1 MIRGLVFDCFGVLQI
16 SPTQHFFE
24 RYPQHKNELH
34 DLNLQADYGMID
46 RRDYIVRVAEIT
58 GLSFRDVEQAIL
70 QEVVPNTQLL
80 SFIKAEL
87 KPTFKV
93 ALLSNVGRGWLDD
106 FFTKEDLHDLFDAVV
121 LSSEIGIIKP
131 DERAY
136 VIAADRLGLPPDECI
151 MIDDRLDNCHG
162 ADRAG
167 MKWIQYQELR
177 QLEQDLASSI
187 S

>member
-1 MIRGLVFDCFGVLQI
+1 
-16 SPTQHFFE
+16 
-24 RYPQHKNELH
+24 
-34 DLNLQADYGMID
+34 
-46 RRDYIVRVAEIT
+46 
-58 GLSFRDVEQAIL
+58 
-70 QEVVPNTQLL
+70 QLL

-162 ADRAG
+162 
-167 MKWIQYQELR
+167 
-177 QLEQDLASSI
+177 
-187 S
+187 